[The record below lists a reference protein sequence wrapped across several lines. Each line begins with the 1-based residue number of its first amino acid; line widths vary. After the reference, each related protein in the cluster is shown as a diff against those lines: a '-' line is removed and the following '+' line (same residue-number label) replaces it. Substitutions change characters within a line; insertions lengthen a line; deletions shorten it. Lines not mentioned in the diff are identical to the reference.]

1 MSLGASMKEL
11 MILREEFL
19 KEILL
24 CLEICLKEMLK
35 IINRHKVSFSPASRA
50 SSART

>member
-35 IINRHKVSFSPASRA
+35 IINRQVSFSPASRA